1 MRLDEK
7 YVLHIPLSRF
17 CDNKLE
23 SIEIDEMLDEL
34 VKQLKDSGYN
44 SFYITNVTSYYKSR
58 KFNEMLI
65 TIFTSKTDEVD
76 LIFKKWFKR
85 NNDVL
90 GQEAFS
96 YEHQNVMII
105 EKCI

>member
-1 MRLDEK
+1 MKLNEK

-23 SIEIDEMLDEL
+23 SIEIDEILNDL
-34 VKQLKDSGYN
+34 IKQLEDRGYN
-44 SFYITNVTSYYKSR
+44 SFYITNVTSYYKFR
-58 KFNEMLI
+58 KFGELLI
-65 TIFTSKTDEVD
+65 TVFTSKTGGVD
-76 LIFKKWFKR
+76 LIFKWFKK

-90 GQEAFS
+90 KQEAFS
-96 YEHQNVMII
+96 YEHQNRMII